1 MSTTQGSSPRSVE
14 PPSRFSFTFRCLV
27 PLLKSVC
34 PLRTQLRGEK
44 TPDLD
49 RGRQNVTPISVV
61 DGYQGHMIG
70 AGPIQQQLRGNR
82 GRNGRTCCGEKTWS
96 RPVGNRFDSARP
108 FLGQGWLLWADID
121 APGWARLD
129 TTSRWAEIV
138 ATSGQSCDQGSRP
151 TCNDWRASAVDK
163 AAGEVD
169 TRSYPKCYL

>member
-1 MSTTQGSSPRSVE
+1 YLNLCFFFSSRRRHTRSKRDW
-14 PPSRFSFTFRCLV
+14 SSD
-27 PLLKSVC
+27 VC
-34 PLRTQLRGEK
+34 SS
-44 TPDLD
+44 DL
-49 RGRQNVTPISVV
+49 SVV

-129 TTSRWAEIV
+129 PTSRWAEIV
-138 ATSGQSCDQGSRP
+138 ATS
-151 TCNDWRASAVDK
+151 
-163 AAGEVD
+163 
-169 TRSYPKCYL
+169 